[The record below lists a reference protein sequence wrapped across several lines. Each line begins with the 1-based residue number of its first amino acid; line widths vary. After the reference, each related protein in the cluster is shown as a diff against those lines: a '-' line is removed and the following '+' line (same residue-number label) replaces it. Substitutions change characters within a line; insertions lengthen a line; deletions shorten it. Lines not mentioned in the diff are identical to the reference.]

1 MTTTDDYEAFEAAAA
16 SIVLQAFEGAKAKLL
31 TAFPY
36 MSSVAIER
44 MIEKSSQ
51 YFQDEIQAQEPAMTA
66 SKTRSNFFKLLP
78 ELRIYIYEMALAKQ
92 KMPRPDEHAWEVEHH
107 VEIQSWYCCDEPS
120 SDKFITMKP
129 TKRPALLA
137 VNRQVRHEAPPVY
150 YSVNTFTATWA
161 GDWQGTGGTIKKLEI
176 RFYMLDPD
184 QVGECMDEAYDEKG
198 IKTNFPDDLADCLHE
213 GYG

>member
-1 MTTTDDYEAFEAAAA
+1 
-16 SIVLQAFEGAKAKLL
+16 
-31 TAFPY
+31 
-36 MSSVAIER
+36 
-44 MIEKSSQ
+44 
-51 YFQDEIQAQEPAMTA
+51 MTA

-161 GDWQGTGGTIKKLEI
+161 GSLKLADWLQVIGKEQAARSRSSRSASTCWTLTKLESAWMRPTMRRASRQIFQTTWRTVYTKDMVEAFVGKNHGVKDGAI
-176 RFYMLDPD
+176 RITGNWLWFKPD
-184 QVGECMDEAYDEKG
+184 E
-198 IKTNFPDDLADCLHE
+198 PLASVYLFMT
-213 GYG
+213 